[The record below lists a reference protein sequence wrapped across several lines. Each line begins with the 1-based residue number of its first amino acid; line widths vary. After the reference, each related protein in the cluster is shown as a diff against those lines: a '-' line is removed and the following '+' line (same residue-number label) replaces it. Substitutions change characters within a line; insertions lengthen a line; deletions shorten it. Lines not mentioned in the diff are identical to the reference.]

1 MARLLQKS
9 NQPST
14 NTSSWGGLFSCC
26 FAPQKPSSPQP
37 EIPSIKVQPPTSTP
51 AGSVHERDAA
61 DGHSVLSNA
70 AYATSKKNEDSV
82 KRSVPSRVE
91 DESDRP
97 GLAEQYSKPINAEAM
112 YNSWVGKDKPKGS
125 DIHENVTLSVL
136 ASRRSGAQTPTTPD
150 THPASQLSIP
160 MDEFAEE
167 HYSKDHQW
175 QAQSSLSVQEPLNLP
190 ANVTIHTHIKMD
202 YKTSDLTI
210 KVIRVDNAP
219 SEAQAGSQSYQ
230 VRIALLGLK
239 KKKRWHTHIVS
250 APNPVFNEEAL
261 FKAITPDELAKM
273 ALRLRLY
280 GCKKMRRH
288 FIFAESTV
296 ALTALNL
303 RGGEADIPF
312 ALAIKVGHES
322 VVDSDSDSGDNL
334 SRLQASRTS
343 RYSLSRHST
352 SRSLRPPSAT
362 TATSGLP
369 ELDTAR
375 RVAEAKEA
383 TWPEL
388 LCGLAY
394 NVTTKRLNIHVLRAV
409 RLKVTETLLR
419 TPKVYVSLTLV
430 SGTGEKIASSHTHE
444 VRLVG
449 NTEFGERFAFD
460 MNALNPREVTLFV
473 RVFQKHHVHKSE
485 NLGWF
490 AIGAKNN
497 GEEERSHWNEMLQA
511 QGQEI
516 TRWHVLNENVT

>member
-1 MARLLQKS
+1 MHR
-9 NQPST
+9 
-14 NTSSWGGLFSCC
+14 
-26 FAPQKPSSPQP
+26 
-37 EIPSIKVQPPTSTP
+37 I
-51 AGSVHERDAA
+51 
-61 DGHSVLSNA
+61 
-70 AYATSKKNEDSV
+70 
-82 KRSVPSRVE
+82 
-91 DESDRP
+91 
-97 GLAEQYSKPINAEAM
+97 AETM
-112 YNSWVGKDKPKGS
+112 YNSWVGKTEPKAS
-125 DIHENVTLSVL
+125 ETHENVTLSAL
-136 ASRRSGAQTPTTPD
+136 ANRRNSAKTPTASETP
-150 THPASQLSIP
+150 PAKQSAAP

-167 HYSKDHQW
+167 HYSKGYQW
-175 QAQSSLSVQEPLNLP
+175 QSQSSLSAQESLSLP

-202 YKTSDLTI
+202 YKASDLII

-219 SEAQAGSQSYQ
+219 SEEHAGSQSYQ
-230 VRIALLGLK
+230 VRMALLGLK
-239 KKKRWHTHIVS
+239 KKKRWHTRIVP
-250 APNPVFNEEAL
+250 APNPVFNEEAV
-261 FKAITPDELAKM
+261 FKAVTPDELARM

-280 GCKKMRRH
+280 GCKRMRRH

-296 ALTALNL
+296 AFTALNL

-312 ALAIKVGHES
+312 ALAVKVERES

-334 SRLQASRTS
+334 SRLQASRLDS
-343 RYSLSRHST
+343 RLSMGSRASHHSLSHRST
-352 SRSLRPPSAT
+352 PRSLRPPSAAT
-362 TATSGLP
+362 TTTELP
-369 ELDTAR
+369 QLDTAR

-394 NVTTKRLNIHVLRAV
+394 NVTTKRLNIHVLRAN
-409 RLKVTETLLR
+409 RLRVPESSLR
-419 TPKVYVSLTLV
+419 IPKVYVLLTLV
-430 SGTGEKIASSHTHE
+430 TETGEKIASSHTHE

-473 RVFQKHHVHKSE
+473 RVFQKHHVHKRE